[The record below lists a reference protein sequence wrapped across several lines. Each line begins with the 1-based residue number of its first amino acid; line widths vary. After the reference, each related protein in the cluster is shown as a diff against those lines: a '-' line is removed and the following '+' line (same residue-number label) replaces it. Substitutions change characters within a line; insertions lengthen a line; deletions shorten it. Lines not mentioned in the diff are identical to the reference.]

1 MLKLKGRF
9 EKEEIRV
16 GLSAGLPLA
25 YDGAEE
31 KYAIVDLIASSH
43 PSHFTYTKDVIRWEM
58 EITSDSPFRS
68 ADRGYCYHLISIMP
82 DDALEEV
89 TQELSETLQHYIS
102 IEEINR
108 QPKYLPTT
116 KEVSGIVVDR
126 LKT

>member
-1 MLKLKGRF
+1 MKLKGSF

-16 GLSAGLPLA
+16 GLSAGLPLD
-25 YDGAEE
+25 YDGSEQ
-31 KYAIVDLIASSH
+31 KYAITDLIASSN

-58 EITSDSPFRS
+58 EITSDSLFRS

-82 DDALEEV
+82 DSALEEV

-102 IEEINR
+102 IEETNR
-108 QPKYLPTT
+108 QPKYLPAT
-116 KEVSGIVVDR
+116 KEVSGVVVDR